1 MIVIVGIQSSCGV
14 TCFIQEGK
22 IINHLYP
29 DVDRSIGQPIPLQR
43 VVKERKRVLCLKY
56 KPYVAYIPEID
67 IIVTQAQNRQKIEE
81 HFFLCLISYSVDTRK
96 ISKKIE

>member
-56 KPYVAYIPEID
+56 KPYAAYIPEIN
-67 IIVTQAQNRQKIEE
+67 IIVTQAQNRQKIEDD
-81 HFFLCLISYSVDTRK
+81 FFQIIFFYV
-96 ISKKIE
+96 